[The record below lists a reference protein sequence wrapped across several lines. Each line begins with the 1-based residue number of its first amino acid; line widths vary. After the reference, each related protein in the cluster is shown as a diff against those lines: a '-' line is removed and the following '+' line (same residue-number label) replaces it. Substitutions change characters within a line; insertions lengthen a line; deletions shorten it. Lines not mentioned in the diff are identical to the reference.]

1 MRMKKDIIRKSYVAC
16 MATVL
21 VLIAGVCAAETPI
34 FKTLDDEA
42 ALAQQEKREAE
53 IAYNLGIKYYAG
65 TGGARRDIDRAV
77 GWFRK
82 AAMLGLA
89 KAQSRLGAAYAEGEG
104 AEKDYTEALKWY
116 LLAAAQKDKDGQNGL
131 GDLYA
136 AGHGV
141 VRDDARAFNWYRLAA
156 EQGVAKAQY
165 ALGMFYLSGRGVPQD
180 YQEAYFW
187 FALAAKESDQAMDK
201 RDEVTERLTDEQLQA
216 LRLRIRNWQDAH
228 KK

>member
-1 MRMKKDIIRKSYVAC
+1 MKKDIIRKSYVAC
-16 MATVL
+16 MATAL
-21 VLIAGVCAAETPI
+21 VLIAGVCSAETPI
-34 FKTLDDEA
+34 FKTLDADA
-42 ALAQQEKREAE
+42 ALERQEKHEAE
-53 IAYNLGIKYYAG
+53 IAYNLGIKYDTG

-82 AAMLGLA
+82 AALLGLA

-104 AEKDYTEALKWY
+104 TEKDYAEALKWY
-116 LLAAAQKDKDGQNGL
+116 LLAAAQKDRDGQKGL

-141 VRDDARAFNWYRLAA
+141 VRDDARAFSWYRLAA
-156 EQGVAKAQY
+156 EQGVAQAQY
-165 ALGMFYLSGRGVPQD
+165 ALGMFYLSGRGVEQD

-187 FALAAKESDQAMDK
+187 FALAAKENDQAMDK
-201 RDEVTERLTDEQLQA
+201 RDEAAEHLTEEQLKT
-216 LRLRIRNWQDAH
+216 LRLRLRNGQDVY